1 MDPVSLVVT
10 ALEEG
15 AKAGLAGTA
24 TKLIADAYDTLKG
37 LVVKLLHR
45 NGAGEDTSRALVEQ
59 TNGTAADSQAALTAQ
74 LTAAGVD
81 DPTLQAAQQL
91 LDLLRASGTKYS
103 INAPDAKGLLIGDHS
118 TQHNTFN

>member
-37 LVVKLLHR
+37 LVIKLLHR
-45 NGAGEDTSRALVEQ
+45 NGTAEDQGRTLVEQ
-59 TNGTAADSQAALTAQ
+59 ANGTAEDSQTVLAAQ
-74 LTAAGVD
+74 LAAVGVD
-81 DPTLQAAQQL
+81 DPTRQAAEVL
-91 LDLLRASGTKYS
+91 LDLLRSAGTKYS
-103 INAPDAKGLLIGDHS
+103 IDARDAKGLLIGDHS